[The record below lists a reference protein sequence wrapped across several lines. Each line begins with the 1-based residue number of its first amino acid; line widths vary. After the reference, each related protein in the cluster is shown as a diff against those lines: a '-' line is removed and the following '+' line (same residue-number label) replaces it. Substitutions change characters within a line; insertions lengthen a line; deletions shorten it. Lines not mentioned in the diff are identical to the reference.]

1 MRIPL
6 DRQSEIPV
14 YEQIEKTLRKNILSG
29 NLAPETRLPG
39 TRTLAEELGVSRIT
53 VKNAYAW
60 LESDGLI
67 ATRAGSGTYVLAQEE
82 IGAVP
87 KLDKTIPWP
96 LWQQQFYREEPP
108 PVGPARPQR
117 DRLQLIQ
124 FTGVGDPDQ
133 FPLRDFTKSLL
144 AVLRRDGVA
153 ALEYGDFN
161 GGHLPLRRT
170 IAHILASQ
178 GIQARPENILVTSG
192 SQQALSLICQVLL
205 KAGDVILVEKPTY
218 NFALELFRDLGY
230 IVEGIPIDGNGMRVE
245 DLELLLQQAHPK
257 LIYTIPNFQNPSGVC
272 MSSPRRRQL
281 LALSDRYNIPI
292 LEDDFAGD
300 LRYDGRTQPAIKGLD
315 NGGRVIYTG
324 TFSKMLMPG
333 LRMGFLLADGPIFAR
348 LVEHKR
354 VHDLATSS
362 LLQRTLD
369 EYVTVGRYQA
379 HLRRSCRVYS
389 KRREAMLAAIGR
401 HLPKEVTVDPPQGG
415 LFIWLRLPE
424 GIPSPELLEAA
435 LEEGVE
441 FAPGTR
447 FFPDPAEGERYLR
460 LNFATQPPE
469 NIEAGIRRL
478 GKAMKYKGVSS
489 DHW

>member
-1 MRIPL
+1 
-6 DRQSEIPV
+6 
-14 YEQIEKTLRKNILSG
+14 
-29 NLAPETRLPG
+29 
-39 TRTLAEELGVSRIT
+39 
-53 VKNAYAW
+53 
-60 LESDGLI
+60 
-67 ATRAGSGTYVLAQEE
+67 
-82 IGAVP
+82 
-87 KLDKTIPWP
+87 
-96 LWQQQFYREEPP
+96 
-108 PVGPARPQR
+108 
-117 DRLQLIQ
+117 
-124 FTGVGDPDQ
+124 
-133 FPLRDFTKSLL
+133 
-144 AVLRRDGVA
+144 
-153 ALEYGDFN
+153 
-161 GGHLPLRRT
+161 
-170 IAHILASQ
+170 
-178 GIQARPENILVTSG
+178 
-192 SQQALSLICQVLL
+192 
-205 KAGDVILVEKPTY
+205 
-218 NFALELFRDLGY
+218 
-230 IVEGIPIDGNGMRVE
+230 
-245 DLELLLQQAHPK
+245 
-257 LIYTIPNFQNPSGVC
+257 
-272 MSSPRRRQL
+272 
-281 LALSDRYNIPI
+281 
-292 LEDDFAGD
+292 
-300 LRYDGRTQPAIKGLD
+300 
-315 NGGRVIYTG
+315 VIYTG